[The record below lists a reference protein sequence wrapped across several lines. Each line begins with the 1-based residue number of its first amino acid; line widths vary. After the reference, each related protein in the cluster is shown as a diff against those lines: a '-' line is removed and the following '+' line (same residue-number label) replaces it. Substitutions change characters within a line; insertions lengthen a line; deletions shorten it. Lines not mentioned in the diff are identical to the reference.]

1 MDLFLK
7 TGLLVVKIFIA
18 SVALFPLAVPAI
30 PAFPL
35 GLTILEQLKDIQ
47 NKRIGAQIILTVIGL
62 ILVKSGI
69 TVIGAMAFTAS
80 SNQAYLIGMYETSY
94 TCLKLRSALKHC
106 IKTPSSTPLSR
117 LVNVYKRIW
126 ILTSL
131 FNSVYEFRFYVNLIG
146 LVELT
151 AIVGLYGAFSFPYD
165 TLLMVP
171 AVMMA
176 VNLTIMIAVTFML
189 TVASTVWFES
199 MELLENMRVRNKQPN
214 RMRLVKVRIR
224 SLPPLKIKIGSV
236 N

>member
-1 MDLFLK
+1 MLN
-7 TGLLVVKIFIA
+7 LL
-18 SVALFPLAVPAI
+18 SVY
-30 PAFPL
+30 
-35 GLTILEQLKDIQ
+35 
-47 NKRIGAQIILTVIGL
+47 GL

-94 TCLKLRSALKHC
+94 TCLKLRPAMKHC
-106 IKTPSSTPLSR
+106 IKTPSFTSLSQV
-117 LVNVYKRIW
+117 VNEYKSLW

-151 AIVGLYGAFSFPYD
+151 AIVGLYGTFNFPSD

-189 TVASTVWFES
+189 TVASTVWIES
-199 MELLENMRVRNKQPN
+199 MGLLENMRMRNKQP
-214 RMRLVKVRIR
+214 MRLVKMRIR

-236 N
+236 NFIERMTPFVSLSFMMEHSISLIIMKTWFHQNTYEATNGRF